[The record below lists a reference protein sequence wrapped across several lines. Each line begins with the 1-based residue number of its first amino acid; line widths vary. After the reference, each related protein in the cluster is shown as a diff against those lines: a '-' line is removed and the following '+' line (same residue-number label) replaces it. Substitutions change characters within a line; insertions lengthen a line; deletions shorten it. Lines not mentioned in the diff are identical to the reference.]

1 MSCCSAIVRRI
12 RFDRERI
19 AVDAPVCNNGH
30 DPALN
35 AVKRVEAGSGTIPG
49 IGDGRKSRWHAV
61 YPDEPKACR
70 FDDLFSRPVRFGSV
84 SVTTNTEAGPCS
96 FVPVLGLFDDHARWF
111 QSHTR
116 TWRFSSGDLN
126 ASGSAAVILGGI
138 PRQSALDS
146 ESKTRKPSTVSCSK
160 AFLFNG
166 LAFRA
171 LASNSLA

>member
-12 RFDRERI
+12 RFDRERL

-35 AVKRVEAGSGTIPG
+35 AVRRVVAGSGTIPG

-84 SVTTNTEAGPCS
+84 SVTTNMEAGPCS
-96 FVPVLGLFDDHARWF
+96 FVPVLRLFDRGARWF
-111 QSHTR
+111 PSHTR
-116 TWRFSSGDLN
+116 TCRNSTTDPCAWSIAMHKISLDRCQSEPD
-126 ASGSAAVILGGI
+126 SGS
-138 PRQSALDS
+138 
-146 ESKTRKPSTVSCSK
+146 ETRNLSTVSSSK
-160 AFLFNG
+160 AFLGMG
-166 LAFRA
+166 LDFSVLVSR
-171 LASNSLA
+171 SLA